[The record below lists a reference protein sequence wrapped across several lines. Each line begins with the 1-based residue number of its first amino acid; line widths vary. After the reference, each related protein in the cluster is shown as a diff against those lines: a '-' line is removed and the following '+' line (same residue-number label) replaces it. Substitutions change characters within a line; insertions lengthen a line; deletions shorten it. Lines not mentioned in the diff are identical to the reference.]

1 MNSFKTLLVFI
12 SLLLTATLFGQIGKE
27 HSLSNNLAPFLR
39 EGDRPLLSF
48 TLHNKKKED
57 WTGSASLSLQNS
69 NTLESVDGWFMN
81 SVANQYFT
89 VDTGNHH
96 QLLFPI
102 EVPFLYNQ
110 SLDWKLAIESAHDSI
125 VAKGTI
131 PILFWPYEDS
141 INAPT
146 SRVPYITIEKKI
158 HASNPIQLGQKVLIE
173 ITLTVKKKAETLILI
188 DEWAAGLVPDNG
200 PIKITG
206 ALNKNF
212 FENNTQ
218 RNRSVKFTSLFPG
231 HYSLHYYAVATYP
244 GVFNQPPTLLFLNG
258 DTTFVAR
265 SSHQKIDIE

>member
-12 SLLLTATLFGQIGKE
+12 SLLRTVTLFGQAAKE
-27 HSLSNNLAPFLR
+27 YSFSNNLAPFLR

-48 TLHNKKKED
+48 NLHNKKKED

-69 NTLESVDGWFMN
+69 NTRESVDGWFMN

-89 VDTGNHH
+89 VDTGSHH

-102 EVPFLYNQ
+102 EVPFLY
-110 SLDWKLAIESAHDSI
+110 SHALDWKLAIESAHDSM

-131 PILFWPYEDS
+131 PILSWPYEDS
-141 INAPT
+141 INTPT
-146 SRVPYITIEKKI
+146 SRVPFITIEKKI

-173 ITLTVKKKAETLILI
+173 ITLTVKKKVESLVLI
-188 DEWAAGLVPDNG
+188 DEWAAGLVPDKG

-206 ALNKNF
+206 ALNKYF
-212 FENNTQ
+212 FENKTQ
-218 RNRSVKFTSLFPG
+218 RNRSVKFTTLLPG

-244 GVFNQPPTLLFLNG
+244 GVFNHPPTFLILSG
-258 DTTFVAR
+258 ATSSAAR
-265 SSHQKIDIE
+265 SSYQKIEIE